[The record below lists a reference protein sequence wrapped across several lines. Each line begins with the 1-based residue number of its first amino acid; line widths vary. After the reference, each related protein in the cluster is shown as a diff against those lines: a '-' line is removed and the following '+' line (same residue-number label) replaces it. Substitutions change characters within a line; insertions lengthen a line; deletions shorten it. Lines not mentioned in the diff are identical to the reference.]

1 MIHFARTAARTAV
14 VLAALS
20 SSAAFAGP
28 FPFFDLNSQ
37 PTSSDQVLRERA
49 PAEEPAA
56 TEMPAN
62 LRRQVVAYATSEAP
76 GTIVIDT
83 PHTYLYLVLGNGK
96 AMRYGIGVG
105 REGFTWSG
113 TQTITRKQ
121 EWPDWTPPPEML
133 RRQPYLPRFMAGGP
147 GNPLG
152 ARAMY
157 LGETIY
163 RIHGTN
169 APDTIGHQVSS
180 GCIRMVNEDVSD
192 LYGRVNV
199 GTKVVVLPM
208 GARHDAIAHAHARSA
223 PIEVVPPAESTPAPV
238 AASWRPFWMN

>member
-1 MIHFARTAARTAV
+1 MTAFARTAARTAV
-14 VLAALS
+14 ALAALWS
-20 SSAAFAGP
+20 TAAVAGP
-28 FPFFDLNSQ
+28 FPFFES
-37 PTSSDQVLRERA
+37 PTLREA
-49 PAEEPAA
+49 PPAVEEPTNSA
-56 TEMPAN
+56 ELPAS

-83 PHTYLYLVLGNGK
+83 PHTYLYLVLGGGK

-105 REGFTWSG
+105 RDGFTWSG

-133 RRQPYLPRFMAGGP
+133 QRQPYLPRFMAGGP

-157 LGETIY
+157 LGNTIY

-180 GCIRMVNEDVSD
+180 GCIRMLNEDVTD
-192 LYGRVNV
+192 LYGRVTV

-208 GARHDAIAHAHARSA
+208 GRHHEAAAVRSA
-223 PIEVVPPAESTPAPV
+223 PAVIVPPAEATPAPT

>member
-1 MIHFARTAARTAV
+1 MIHFARTAARAAV

-28 FPFFDLNSQ
+28 FPFFDLNTQ
-37 PTSSDQVLRERA
+37 PAAPSDQTLRDRG

-56 TEMPAN
+56 TELPAN
-62 LRRQVVAYATSEAP
+62 LRRQVVAYATNEAP

-83 PHTYLYLVLGNGK
+83 PHTYLYLVLGGGK

-105 REGFTWSG
+105 RDGFQWQG
-113 TQTITRKQ
+113 LVTITNKK
-121 EWPDWTPPPEML
+121 EWPDWTPPPEMIE
-133 RRQPYLPRFMAGGP
+133 RQPYLPRWMAGGP

-157 LGETIY
+157 LGTTVY

-169 APDTIGHQVSS
+169 RPDTIGTKVSS
-180 GCIRMVNEDVSD
+180 GCFRLVNNDVMD
-192 LYGRVNV
+192 LYDRVPV
-199 GTKVVVLPM
+199 GTKVIVHQKP
-208 GARHDAIAHAHARSA
+208 AI
-223 PIEVVPPAESTPAPV
+223 
-238 AASWRPFWMN
+238 